1 MFSTDGPRNWSE
13 PEPDPVSASNSSRSR
28 ANPAAAAGCSDA
40 SVEREELAAPAA
52 GGSKRPELSHT
63 LDPCHSIHRILCG
76 SQEPQQL
83 VCWTPADHVWLW
95 DPLRNHGAEARLLK
109 VTDASRGPKYDKVAE
124 QRLRETVSMSMPP
137 ILQATSLKGMV
148 HRKMKFLTSFNQVQT
163 CMSFYLSIF
172 CWTQKQPPKT
182 LW

>member
-13 PEPDPVSASNSSRSR
+13 HEPDPVSASNSSRSR

-40 SVEREELAAPAA
+40 SVERIDLATPAP

-109 VTDASRGPKYDKVAE
+109 VTDASRGPKYDTVAE
-124 QRLRETVSMSMPP
+124 QRPFLCSC
-137 ILQATSLKGMV
+137 LQFFRPHPLKLW
-148 HRKMKFLTSFNQVQT
+148 FTEN
-163 CMSFYLSIF
+163 FYFWLSIF